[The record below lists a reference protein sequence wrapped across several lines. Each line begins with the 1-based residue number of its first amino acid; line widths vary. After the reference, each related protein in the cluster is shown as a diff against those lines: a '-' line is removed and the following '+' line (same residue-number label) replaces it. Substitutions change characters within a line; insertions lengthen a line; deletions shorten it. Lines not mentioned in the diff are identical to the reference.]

1 MAWLDDRIWAHPKI
15 RDVPR
20 ATRWEYAASVAYASG
35 FHTEGMLTAGQL
47 KAIECTPKDR
57 ELLIKVGLWEDA
69 SADGNDGAIR
79 IHDWK
84 DHNGKR
90 DQKRRADRLRK
101 RAARA
106 KDAEMSAGQGAD
118 SPQDKVSENEG
129 VSAGQASDGPRV
141 RDRRRPPDDGVKSEG
156 LQDTTAAVTP
166 KNTTSTSAA
175 SSDEEPDFEHPETAA
190 AVEAAATEQAILA
203 ACKRFGAE
211 PNVAEPWARQLT
223 GIELEAIVAR
233 MEMKI
238 RRGTV
243 DVVPGQFVDLMQR
256 QVRENLKKAA
266 AVTIRIPTSEETLHS
281 DALAYAVGHHPWDV
295 VADLLGRKMKKLDVP
310 AERRDALL
318 AVLHTAYDSRLAHA
332 EPDLGDEEPDLEHAA
347 V

>member
-47 KAIECTPKDR
+47 KAIECTSKDR
-57 ELLIKVGLWEDA
+57 ELLIRVGLWEDA

-106 KDAEMSAGQGAD
+106 KEAEMSAGQGAD
-118 SPQDKVSENEG
+118 SPQDKLVENQD
-129 VSAGQASDGPRV
+129 VSAGQTSDGPRV

-156 LQDTTAAVTP
+156 LQDTTAAVTT
-166 KNTTSTSAA
+166 KSTTSTTAA
-175 SSDEEPDFEHPETAA
+175 SSDEEPELEHPETAA

-203 ACKRFGAE
+203 ACKRFGAD
-211 PNVAEPWARQLT
+211 PNIAEPWARQLT
-223 GIELEAIVAR
+223 GSELQAIIAR
-233 MEMKI
+233 VEMKI

-256 QVRENLKKAA
+256 QVRENLKKAT
-266 AVTIRIPTSEETLHS
+266 AVTIRIPTSEETLHA
-281 DALAYAVGHHPWDV
+281 DTVAYARGHHPWDV
-295 VADLLGRKMKKLDVP
+295 AADLLGRKMKKLDVP

-318 AVLHTAYDSRLAHA
+318 AELHTAYHGHLADG
-332 EPDLGDEEPDLEHAA
+332 ESDLSDEEPDLEAPAA
-347 V
+347 